1 MVMAYLALY
10 RQWRPQNFDALVG
23 QQAVKTALKN
33 ALDSGRIAHAYL
45 FSGPRGTGKTSTA
58 RILAK
63 ALNCEQG
70 PTSEPCGHCHNCERI
85 TAGTS
90 MDVLEIDA
98 ASNGG
103 IDQIKELKE
112 QIAFTPVESRY
123 KVYIIDEVHMLTT
136 PAFNAL
142 LKTLEE
148 PPAHAIF
155 ILATTDPQKIPATI
169 HSRCQRFEFR
179 RVTVDEIA
187 EHLAIVAKGSK
198 LEADA
203 EALRLIAIQSEGGLR
218 DALSLLDQCGVMSKK
233 ITTATVRE
241 VLGIVGREVL
251 HALTKAIG
259 SQDLPQALGKL
270 NELLEQG
277 KDARQVLTEL
287 MEYLRALLLY
297 QSVPDYE
304 EIYLTDTKEALAEL
318 APLFGRDR
326 LMAAEERLHSALIEL
341 KTTMRPRI
349 TAELCLLDLCRIEG
363 STLAALSARIEKLER
378 QLATGVGRYTPA
390 PQPDAQ
396 HTAQVS
402 SLQPV
407 RQSLQSVGYQAAAQ
421 TSQQTAQSVHQSS
434 RQQNVAS
441 HAADDDE
448 IPLPPEPPELDG
460 EQGTV
465 VVLPEPPA
473 RLQSVK
479 PQTAS
484 QPSRLQPVRQQQQ
497 AAQLRSQVQQQAVQ
511 QTPAAPQTSRQF
523 AQAVVAPKP
532 KSAVAVQTEE
542 YAGDFAAGEDFWQQA
557 LDLMKAEKKNS
568 MVSCA
573 RSGRVYSFVNNLLQ
587 VAFKAPFLA
596 DRMNKDDYRKAFEDA
611 LLRIARRPI
620 RLEAVI
626 AGRVAARAAVQQV
639 EAEPVQ
645 SNAGPTQLDESQ
657 LPKKLQQAVNAFG
670 GTVTDISDK

>member
-1 MVMAYLALY
+1 MAYLALY

-70 PTSEPCGHCHNCERI
+70 PTAEPCGHCHNCERI

-187 EHLAIVAKGSK
+187 EHLAMVAEGSG

-218 DALSLLDQCGVMSKK
+218 DALSLLDQCGVMSKQ

-251 HALTKAIG
+251 RALAEAIG
-259 SQDLPQALGKL
+259 RQDLPAALGKL
-270 NELLEQG
+270 GELLEQG

-287 MEYLRALLLY
+287 MEYLRALLLF

-304 EIYLTDTKEALAEL
+304 EIYLTDTREALTAL
-318 APLFGRDR
+318 TPLFGRDR
-326 LMAAEERLHSALIEL
+326 LMAAEERLHSALLEL

-363 STLAALSARIEKLER
+363 STLAALSARIEQLER
-378 QLATGVGRYTPA
+378 QLASGAPAASYAAAPRPVATAAASVPPAPTSTSRPAATPA
-390 PQPDAQ
+390 ASTPQSA
-396 HTAQVS
+396 
-402 SLQPV
+402 PV
-407 RQSLQSVGYQAAAQ
+407 
-421 TSQQTAQSVHQSS
+421 
-434 RQQNVAS
+434 QNDV
-441 HAADDDE
+441 DE
-448 IPLPPEPPELDG
+448 IPLPPEPSGFEE

-465 VVLPEPPA
+465 VVLPQDAYAPRRQAAPQAPA
-473 RLQSVK
+473 
-479 PQTAS
+479 PQRQA
-484 QPSRLQPVRQQQQ
+484 PVRRPV
-497 AAQLRSQVQQQAVQ
+497 APQ
-511 QTPAAPQTSRQF
+511 QTVAPRPAAPPAPAAARPAEPQPSRQF
-523 AQAVVAPKP
+523 AQPVTAPQP
-532 KSAVAVQTEE
+532 KSALAAQTEE
-542 YAGDFAAGEDFWQQA
+542 YAGDFAAGEDYWKQA

-568 MVSCA
+568 MVSCG
-573 RSGRVYSFVNNLLQ
+573 RNGRVYSFVNNLLQ

-596 DRMNKDDYRKAFEDA
+596 DRINKDDYRKAFEDA

-626 AGRVAARAAVQQV
+626 AGRVKPPAAQPVQQSAPQTV
-639 EAEPVQ
+639 DAAQE
-645 SNAGPTQLDESQ
+645 LDEHQ
-657 LPKKLQQAVNAFG
+657 LPQKLQQAVNAFG
-670 GTVTDISDK
+670 GRVTDISD

>member
-1 MVMAYLALY
+1 MAYLALY

-70 PTSEPCGHCHNCERI
+70 PTAEPCGHCHNCERI

-187 EHLAIVAKGSK
+187 EHLAMVAEGSG

-218 DALSLLDQCGVMSKK
+218 DALSLLDQCGVMSKQ

-251 HALTKAIG
+251 RALAEAIG
-259 SQDLPQALGKL
+259 RQDLPAALGKL
-270 NELLEQG
+270 GELLEQG

-287 MEYLRALLLY
+287 MEYLRALLLF

-304 EIYLTDTKEALAEL
+304 EIYLTDTREALTAL
-318 APLFGRDR
+318 TPLFGRDR
-326 LMAAEERLHSALIEL
+326 LMAAEERLHSALLEL

-363 STLAALSARIEKLER
+363 STLAALSARIEQLER
-378 QLATGVGRYTPA
+378 QLASGAPAASYTAAPRPA
-390 PQPDAQ
+390 ATAVAGAQPRLVQ
-396 HTAQVS
+396 
-402 SLQPV
+402 
-407 RQSLQSVGYQAAAQ
+407 
-421 TSQQTAQSVHQSS
+421 
-434 RQQNVAS
+434 
-441 HAADDDE
+441 DDVDE
-448 IPLPPEPPELDG
+448 IPLPPEPSGAGE

-465 VVLPEPPA
+465 VVLPQEAYAP
-473 RLQSVK
+473 R
-479 PQTAS
+479 
-484 QPSRLQPVRQQQQ
+484 RQAAPQQ
-497 AAQLRSQVQQQAVQ
+497 AAPQRQEPVRRPAAQQQTVISR
-511 QTPAAPQTSRQF
+511 QTVAPPPAAARPAEPQPSRQF
-523 AQAVVAPKP
+523 AQPVTAPQP
-532 KSAVAVQTEE
+532 KSALAAQTEE
-542 YAGDFAAGEDFWQQA
+542 YAGDFAAGEDYWKQA

-568 MVSCA
+568 MVSCG
-573 RSGRVYSFVNNLLQ
+573 RNGRVYSFVNNLLQ

-596 DRMNKDDYRKAFEDA
+596 DRINKDDYRKAFEDA

-626 AGRVAARAAVQQV
+626 AGRVKPPAAQPVQQSAPQTV
-639 EAEPVQ
+639 DAAQE
-645 SNAGPTQLDESQ
+645 LDEQQ
-657 LPKKLQQAVNAFG
+657 LPQKLQQAVNAFG
-670 GTVTDISDK
+670 GRVTDISD

>member
-1 MVMAYLALY
+1 MAYLALY

-33 ALDSGRIAHAYL
+33 ALNSGRIAHAYL

-70 PTSEPCGHCHNCERI
+70 PTAEPCGHCHNCERI

-187 EHLAIVAKGSK
+187 EHLAMVAEGSG

-218 DALSLLDQCGVMSKK
+218 DALSLLDQCGVMSKQ

-251 HALTKAIG
+251 RALAEAIG
-259 SQDLPQALGKL
+259 RQDLPAALGKL
-270 NELLEQG
+270 GELLEQG

-287 MEYLRALLLY
+287 MEYLRALLLF

-304 EIYLTDTKEALAEL
+304 EIYLTDTREALTAL
-318 APLFGRDR
+318 TPLFGRDR
-326 LMAAEERLHSALIEL
+326 LMAAEERLHSALLEL

-363 STLAALSARIEKLER
+363 STLAALSARIEQLER
-378 QLATGVGRYTPA
+378 QLASGALAASYTAAPRPMATAAASTPPASASTPRPAVTTAAGA
-390 PQPDAQ
+390 PQSA
-396 HTAQVS
+396 
-402 SLQPV
+402 
-407 RQSLQSVGYQAAAQ
+407 SVQ
-421 TSQQTAQSVHQSS
+421 
-434 RQQNVAS
+434 
-441 HAADDDE
+441 DDVDE
-448 IPLPPEPPELDG
+448 IPLPPEPSGFEE

-465 VVLPEPPA
+465 VVLPQEAYAP
-473 RLQSVK
+473 R
-479 PQTAS
+479 
-484 QPSRLQPVRQQQQ
+484 RQ
-497 AAQLRSQVQQQAVQ
+497 
-511 QTPAAPQTSRQF
+511 AAPQAPAPQRQASVRRPAAAQQTAAARQAAPTAPAAARPAEPQPSRQF
-523 AQAVVAPKP
+523 AQPVTAPQP
-532 KSAVAVQTEE
+532 KSALAAQTEE
-542 YAGDFAAGEDFWQQA
+542 YAGDFAAGEDYWKQT

-568 MVSCA
+568 MVSCG
-573 RSGRVYSFVNNLLQ
+573 RNGRVYSFVNNLLQ

-596 DRMNKDDYRKAFEDA
+596 DRINKDDYRKAFEDA

-626 AGRVAARAAVQQV
+626 AGRVKPPAAQPVQQSAPQTV
-639 EAEPVQ
+639 
-645 SNAGPTQLDESQ
+645 NAAQELDEQ
-657 LPKKLQQAVNAFG
+657 LLPQKLQQAVNAFG
-670 GTVTDISDK
+670 GKVTDISD

>member
-1 MVMAYLALY
+1 MAYLALY

-70 PTSEPCGHCHNCERI
+70 PTAEPCGHCHNCERI
-85 TAGTS
+85 TAGAS

-187 EHLAIVAKGSK
+187 EHLAMVAEGSG

-218 DALSLLDQCGVMSKK
+218 DALSLLDQCGVMSKQ

-251 HALTKAIG
+251 RALAEAIG
-259 SQDLPQALGKL
+259 RQELPTALGKL
-270 NELLEQG
+270 GELLEQG

-287 MEYLRALLLY
+287 MEYLRALLLF

-304 EIYLTDTKEALAEL
+304 EIYLTDTREALTAL
-318 APLFGRDR
+318 TPLFGRDR
-326 LMAAEERLHSALIEL
+326 LMAAEERLHSALLEL

-363 STLAALSARIEKLER
+363 STLAALSARIEQLER
-378 QLATGVGRYTPA
+378 QLASGAPAASYTAAPRPALATAASAPPA
-390 PQPDAQ
+390 PTSTPRPAA
-396 HTAQVS
+396 T
-402 SLQPV
+402 
-407 RQSLQSVGYQAAAQ
+407 AAAG
-421 TSQQTAQSVHQSS
+421 APQSAPVQ
-434 RQQNVAS
+434 
-441 HAADDDE
+441 DDVDE
-448 IPLPPEPPELDG
+448 IPLPPEPSGFEE

-465 VVLPEPPA
+465 VVLPQEAYAPRRQAAPQAPAPQRQAPA
-473 RLQSVK
+473 RR
-479 PQTAS
+479 QTA
-484 QPSRLQPVRQQQQ
+484 PQQTAAARQ
-497 AAQLRSQVQQQAVQ
+497 AAQSQ
-511 QTPAAPQTSRQF
+511 PAAARPAEPQPSRQF
-523 AQAVVAPKP
+523 AQPVTAPQP
-532 KSAVAVQTEE
+532 KSALAAQTEE
-542 YAGDFAAGEDFWQQA
+542 YAGDFAAGEDYWKQA

-568 MVSCA
+568 MVSCG
-573 RSGRVYSFVNNLLQ
+573 RNGRVYSFVNNLLQ

-596 DRMNKDDYRKAFEDA
+596 DRINKEDYRKAFEDA

-626 AGRVAARAAVQQV
+626 AGRVKPPAAPPVQQSAPQTV
-639 EAEPVQ
+639 DAAQE
-645 SNAGPTQLDESQ
+645 LDEHQ
-657 LPKKLQQAVNAFG
+657 LPQKLQQAVNAFG
-670 GTVTDISDK
+670 GRVTDISD

>member
-1 MVMAYLALY
+1 MAYLALY

-70 PTSEPCGHCHNCERI
+70 PTAEPCGHCHNCERI

-187 EHLAIVAKGSK
+187 EHLAMVAEGSG

-218 DALSLLDQCGVMSKK
+218 DALSLLDQCGVMSKQ

-251 HALTKAIG
+251 RALAEAIG
-259 SQDLPQALGKL
+259 RQNLPAALGKL
-270 NELLEQG
+270 GELLEQG

-287 MEYLRALLLY
+287 MEYLRALLLF

-304 EIYLTDTKEALAEL
+304 EIYLTDTREALTAL
-318 APLFGRDR
+318 TPLFGRDR
-326 LMAAEERLHSALIEL
+326 LMAAEERLHSALLEL

-363 STLAALSARIEKLER
+363 STLAALSARIEQLER
-378 QLATGVGRYTPA
+378 QLASGAPAASYTAAPRPALAAAASVPPA
-390 PQPDAQ
+390 PTSIPRPAV
-396 HTAQVS
+396 T
-402 SLQPV
+402 
-407 RQSLQSVGYQAAAQ
+407 AAAS
-421 TSQQTAQSVHQSS
+421 TQQSALVQ
-434 RQQNVAS
+434 
-441 HAADDDE
+441 DDVDE
-448 IPLPPEPPELDG
+448 IPLPPEPSGFDE

-465 VVLPEPPA
+465 VVLPQEAYAPRRQAAPQAPA
-473 RLQSVK
+473 
-479 PQTAS
+479 PQRQA
-484 QPSRLQPVRQQQQ
+484 PVRRPA
-497 AAQLRSQVQQQAVQ
+497 AAQQTVAVR
-511 QTPAAPQTSRQF
+511 PAAPQQTAAARPAEPQPSRQF
-523 AQAVVAPKP
+523 AQPVTAPQP
-532 KSAVAVQTEE
+532 KSALAAQTEE
-542 YAGDFAAGEDFWQQA
+542 YAGDFAAGEDYWKQA

-568 MVSCA
+568 MVSCG
-573 RSGRVYSFVNNLLQ
+573 RNGRVYSFVNNLLQ

-596 DRMNKDDYRKAFEDA
+596 DRINKDDYRKAFEDA

-626 AGRVAARAAVQQV
+626 AGRVKPPAAQPVQQSAPQTV
-639 EAEPVQ
+639 DAAQE
-645 SNAGPTQLDESQ
+645 LDEHQ
-657 LPKKLQQAVNAFG
+657 LPQKLQQAVNAFG
-670 GTVTDISDK
+670 GRVTDISD

>member
-1 MVMAYLALY
+1 MAYLALY

-63 ALNCEQG
+63 AQNCEQG
-70 PTSEPCGHCHNCERI
+70 PTAEPCGHCHNCERI

-187 EHLAIVAKGSK
+187 EHLAMVAEGSG

-218 DALSLLDQCGVMSKK
+218 DALSLLDQCGVMSKQ

-251 HALTKAIG
+251 RALAEAIG
-259 SQDLPQALGKL
+259 RQDLPAALGKL
-270 NELLEQG
+270 GELLEQG

-287 MEYLRALLLY
+287 MEYLRALLLF

-304 EIYLTDTKEALAEL
+304 EIYLTDTREALTAL
-318 APLFGRDR
+318 TPLFGRDR
-326 LMAAEERLHSALIEL
+326 LMAAEERLHSALLEL

-363 STLAALSARIEKLER
+363 STLAALSARIEQLER
-378 QLATGVGRYTPA
+378 QLASGALAASYTAAPRPMATAAASTPPAPASTTRSAVTPA
-390 PQPDAQ
+390 AGAPQS
-396 HTAQVS
+396 T
-402 SLQPV
+402 PV
-407 RQSLQSVGYQAAAQ
+407 Q
-421 TSQQTAQSVHQSS
+421 
-434 RQQNVAS
+434 
-441 HAADDDE
+441 DDVDE
-448 IPLPPEPPELDG
+448 IPLPPEPSGFE
-460 EQGTV
+460 EKQGTV
-465 VVLPEPPA
+465 VVLPQEAYAP
-473 RLQSVK
+473 R
-479 PQTAS
+479 
-484 QPSRLQPVRQQQQ
+484 RQ
-497 AAQLRSQVQQQAVQ
+497 
-511 QTPAAPQTSRQF
+511 AAPQAPAPQRQAPVRRPAAQQQTVAARPSAPPAPAAARPAEPQPSRQF
-523 AQAVVAPKP
+523 AQPVTAPQP
-532 KSAVAVQTEE
+532 KSALAAQTEE
-542 YAGDFAAGEDFWQQA
+542 YAGDFAAGEDYWKQA

-568 MVSCA
+568 MVSCG
-573 RSGRVYSFVNNLLQ
+573 RNGRVYSFVNNLLQ

-596 DRMNKDDYRKAFEDA
+596 DRINKDDYRKAFEDA

-626 AGRVAARAAVQQV
+626 AGRVKPPAAQPVQQSAPQAV
-639 EAEPVQ
+639 DAAQE
-645 SNAGPTQLDESQ
+645 LDEHQ
-657 LPKKLQQAVNAFG
+657 LPQKLQQAVNAFG
-670 GTVTDISDK
+670 GRVTDISE

>member
-1 MVMAYLALY
+1 MAYLALY

-70 PTSEPCGHCHNCERI
+70 PTAEPCGHCHNCERI

-187 EHLAIVAKGSK
+187 EHLAMVAEGSG

-218 DALSLLDQCGVMSKK
+218 DALSLLDQCGVMSKQ

-251 HALTKAIG
+251 RALAEAIG
-259 SQDLPQALGKL
+259 RQDLPAALGKL
-270 NELLEQG
+270 GELLEQG

-287 MEYLRALLLY
+287 MEYLRALLLF

-304 EIYLTDTKEALAEL
+304 EIYLTDTREALTAL
-318 APLFGRDR
+318 TPLFGRDR
-326 LMAAEERLHSALIEL
+326 LMAAEERLHSALLEL

-363 STLAALSARIEKLER
+363 STLAALSARIEQLER
-378 QLATGVGRYTPA
+378 QLASGALAASY
-390 PQPDAQ
+390 
-396 HTAQVS
+396 
-402 SLQPV
+402 
-407 RQSLQSVGYQAAAQ
+407 AAAPRPMA
-421 TSQQTAQSVHQSS
+421 TAAASTRTAPASTTRSAVTAAAGVPQSAPVQ
-434 RQQNVAS
+434 
-441 HAADDDE
+441 DDVDE
-448 IPLPPEPPELDG
+448 IPLPPEPSGFEE

-465 VVLPEPPA
+465 VVLPQEAYASRRQVAPQAPA
-473 RLQSVK
+473 
-479 PQTAS
+479 PQRQA
-484 QPSRLQPVRQQQQ
+484 PVRRPA
-497 AAQLRSQVQQQAVQ
+497 AAQ
-511 QTPAAPQTSRQF
+511 QTVAPRPAAPPAPAAARPAEPQPSKQF
-523 AQAVVAPKP
+523 AQPVTAPQP
-532 KSAVAVQTEE
+532 KSAFAAQTEE
-542 YAGDFAAGEDFWQQA
+542 YAGDFAAGEDYWKQT

-568 MVSCA
+568 MVSCG
-573 RSGRVYSFVNNLLQ
+573 RNGRVYSFVNNLLQ
-587 VAFKAPFLA
+587 VVFKAPFLA
-596 DRMNKDDYRKAFEDA
+596 DRINKDDYRKAFEDA

-626 AGRVAARAAVQQV
+626 AGRVKPPAAQPVQQSAPQAV
-639 EAEPVQ
+639 DAAQE
-645 SNAGPTQLDESQ
+645 LDEHQ
-657 LPKKLQQAVNAFG
+657 LPQKLQQAVNAFG
-670 GTVTDISDK
+670 GKVTDISD

>member
-1 MVMAYLALY
+1 MAYLALY

-70 PTSEPCGHCHNCERI
+70 PTAEPCGHCHNCERI

-187 EHLAIVAKGSK
+187 EHLAMVAEGSG

-218 DALSLLDQCGVMSKK
+218 DALSLLDQCGVMSKQ

-251 HALTKAIG
+251 RALAEAIG
-259 SQDLPQALGKL
+259 RQDLPAALGKL
-270 NELLEQG
+270 GELLEQG

-287 MEYLRALLLY
+287 MEYLRALLLF

-304 EIYLTDTKEALAEL
+304 EIYLTDTREALTAL
-318 APLFGRDR
+318 MPLFGRDR
-326 LMAAEERLHSALIEL
+326 LMAAEERLHSALLEL

-363 STLAALSARIEKLER
+363 STLVALSARIEQLER
-378 QLATGVGRYTPA
+378 QLASGALAASYTAAPRPMATAAASTPPA
-390 PQPDAQ
+390 P
-396 HTAQVS
+396 VS
-402 SLQPV
+402 TPRPAV
-407 RQSLQSVGYQAAAQ
+407 TAAAG
-421 TSQQTAQSVHQSS
+421 APQS
-434 RQQNVAS
+434 AS
-441 HAADDDE
+441 VQDDVDE
-448 IPLPPEPPELDG
+448 IPLPPEPSGFEE

-465 VVLPEPPA
+465 VVLPQEAYASRRQAAPQAPA
-473 RLQSVK
+473 
-479 PQTAS
+479 PQRQA
-484 QPSRLQPVRQQQQ
+484 PVR
-497 AAQLRSQVQQQAVQ
+497 R
-511 QTPAAPQTSRQF
+511 PAAPQQPAAQRQAAPPAPAAARQAEPQPSRQF
-523 AQAVVAPKP
+523 AQPVTAPQP
-532 KSAVAVQTEE
+532 KSALAAQTEE
-542 YAGDFAAGEDFWQQA
+542 YAGDFASGEAYWKQA

-568 MVSCA
+568 MVSCG
-573 RSGRVYSFVNNLLQ
+573 RNGRVYSFVNNLLQ

-596 DRMNKDDYRKAFEDA
+596 DRINKDDYRKAFEDA

-626 AGRVAARAAVQQV
+626 AGRVKPSAAQPVQQSAPQAAPAAQ
-639 EAEPVQ
+639 EM
-645 SNAGPTQLDESQ
+645 DEHQ
-657 LPKKLQQAVNAFG
+657 LPQKLQQAVNAFG
-670 GTVTDISDK
+670 GRVTDISD

>member
-1 MVMAYLALY
+1 MAYLALY

-70 PTSEPCGHCHNCERI
+70 PTAEPCGHCHNCERI

-187 EHLAIVAKGSK
+187 EHLAMVAEGSG

-218 DALSLLDQCGVMSKK
+218 DALSLLDQCGVMSKQ

-251 HALTKAIG
+251 RALAEAIG
-259 SQDLPQALGKL
+259 RQDLPAALGKL
-270 NELLEQG
+270 GELLEQG

-287 MEYLRALLLY
+287 MEYLRALLLF

-304 EIYLTDTKEALAEL
+304 EIYLTDTREALTAL
-318 APLFGRDR
+318 TPLFGRDR
-326 LMAAEERLHSALIEL
+326 LMAAEERLHSALLEL

-363 STLAALSARIEKLER
+363 STLAALSARIEQLER
-378 QLATGVGRYTPA
+378 QLASGALAASYTAALRPMATAAASTPPPA
-390 PQPDAQ
+390 P
-396 HTAQVS
+396 VS
-402 SLQPV
+402 TP
-407 RQSLQSVGYQAAAQ
+407 RPAATAAAG
-421 TSQQTAQSVHQSS
+421 APQSALVQ
-434 RQQNVAS
+434 
-441 HAADDDE
+441 DDVDE
-448 IPLPPEPPELDG
+448 IPLPPEPSGFEE

-465 VVLPEPPA
+465 VVLPQEAYAPRRQAAPQAPA
-473 RLQSVK
+473 
-479 PQTAS
+479 PQRQA
-484 QPSRLQPVRQQQQ
+484 PVR
-497 AAQLRSQVQQQAVQ
+497 R
-511 QTPAAPQTSRQF
+511 PAAPQQTVAPRQAAPPAPAAARQAEPQPSRQF
-523 AQAVVAPKP
+523 AQPVTAPQP
-532 KSAVAVQTEE
+532 KSALAAQTEE
-542 YAGDFAAGEDFWQQA
+542 YAGDFAAGEDYWKQA

-568 MVSCA
+568 MVSCG
-573 RSGRVYSFVNNLLQ
+573 RNGRVYSFVNNLLQ

-596 DRMNKDDYRKAFEDA
+596 DRINKEDYRKAFEDA

-626 AGRVAARAAVQQV
+626 AGRVKPPAAQPVQQSAPQAV
-639 EAEPVQ
+639 
-645 SNAGPTQLDESQ
+645 NAPQELDEQQ
-657 LPKKLQQAVNAFG
+657 LPQKLQQAVNAFG
-670 GTVTDISDK
+670 GRVTDISD

>member
-1 MVMAYLALY
+1 MAYLALY

-70 PTSEPCGHCHNCERI
+70 PTAEPCGHCHNCERI

-187 EHLAIVAKGSK
+187 EHLAMVAEGSG

-218 DALSLLDQCGVMSKK
+218 DALSLLDQCGVMSKQ

-251 HALTKAIG
+251 RALAEAIG
-259 SQDLPQALGKL
+259 RQDLPAALGKL
-270 NELLEQG
+270 GELLEQG

-287 MEYLRALLLY
+287 MEYLRALLLF

-304 EIYLTDTKEALAEL
+304 EIYLTDTREALTAL
-318 APLFGRDR
+318 TPLFGRDR
-326 LMAAEERLHSALIEL
+326 LMAAEERLHSALLEL

-363 STLAALSARIEKLER
+363 STLAALSARIEQLER
-378 QLATGVGRYTPA
+378 QLASGALAASYTAAPRPMATAAASTPPPA
-390 PQPDAQ
+390 PTSTPRPAV
-396 HTAQVS
+396 T
-402 SLQPV
+402 
-407 RQSLQSVGYQAAAQ
+407 AAAG
-421 TSQQTAQSVHQSS
+421 APQS
-434 RQQNVAS
+434 AS
-441 HAADDDE
+441 VQDDVDE
-448 IPLPPEPPELDG
+448 IPLPPEPSGFEE

-465 VVLPEPPA
+465 VVLPQEAYAPRRQAAPQVPA
-473 RLQSVK
+473 
-479 PQTAS
+479 PQRQA
-484 QPSRLQPVRQQQQ
+484 PVRRPA
-497 AAQLRSQVQQQAVQ
+497 AAQ
-511 QTPAAPQTSRQF
+511 QTVAPRPAAPSAPAAARPAEPQPSRQF
-523 AQAVVAPKP
+523 AQPVTAPQP
-532 KSAVAVQTEE
+532 KSALAAQTEE
-542 YAGDFAAGEDFWQQA
+542 YAGDFAAGEDYWKQA

-568 MVSCA
+568 MVSCG
-573 RSGRVYSFVNNLLQ
+573 RNGRVYSFVNNLLQ

-596 DRMNKDDYRKAFEDA
+596 DRINKDDYRKAFEDA

-626 AGRVAARAAVQQV
+626 AGRVKPTAAQPVQQSAPQAV
-639 EAEPVQ
+639 DAAQE
-645 SNAGPTQLDESQ
+645 LDEQQ
-657 LPKKLQQAVNAFG
+657 LPQKLQQAVNAFG
-670 GTVTDISDK
+670 GKVTDISD

>member
-1 MVMAYLALY
+1 MAYLALY

-70 PTSEPCGHCHNCERI
+70 PTAEPCGHCHNCERI

-187 EHLAIVAKGSK
+187 EHLAIVAEGSGLK
-198 LEADA
+198 ADA

-218 DALSLLDQCGVMSKK
+218 DALSLLDQCGVMSKQ

-251 HALTKAIG
+251 RALAEAIG
-259 SQDLPQALGKL
+259 RQDLPAALGKL
-270 NELLEQG
+270 GELLEQG

-287 MEYLRALLLY
+287 MEYLRALLLF

-304 EIYLTDTKEALAEL
+304 EIYLTDTREALTAL
-318 APLFGRDR
+318 TPLFGRDR
-326 LMAAEERLHSALIEL
+326 LMAAEERLHSALLEL

-363 STLAALSARIEKLER
+363 STLAALSARIEQLER
-378 QLATGVGRYTPA
+378 QLASGALAASYTAAPRPALAAAASVPPA
-390 PQPDAQ
+390 PTSIPRPAA
-396 HTAQVS
+396 T
-402 SLQPV
+402 
-407 RQSLQSVGYQAAAQ
+407 AAAN
-421 TSQQTAQSVHQSS
+421 TPQS
-434 RQQNVAS
+434 AS
-441 HAADDDE
+441 VQDDVDE
-448 IPLPPEPPELDG
+448 IPLPPEPSGFEE

-465 VVLPEPPA
+465 VVLPQEAYAPRRQAAPQAPAPQRQAPA
-473 RLQSVK
+473 RR
-479 PQTAS
+479 QTA
-484 QPSRLQPVRQQQQ
+484 P
-497 AAQLRSQVQQQAVQ
+497 Q
-511 QTPAAPQTSRQF
+511 QTAAARPAAPQQTVAVRPAAPQPSRQF
-523 AQAVVAPKP
+523 AQPVTAPQP
-532 KSAVAVQTEE
+532 KSALAAQTEE
-542 YAGDFAAGEDFWQQA
+542 YAGDFAAGEDYWKQA

-568 MVSCA
+568 MVSCG
-573 RSGRVYSFVNNLLQ
+573 RNGRVYSFVNNLLQ

-596 DRMNKDDYRKAFEDA
+596 DRINKDDYRKAFEDA

-626 AGRVAARAAVQQV
+626 AGRVKPPAAQPVQQSAPQTV
-639 EAEPVQ
+639 DAAQE
-645 SNAGPTQLDESQ
+645 LDEHQ
-657 LPKKLQQAVNAFG
+657 LPQKLQQAVNAFG
-670 GTVTDISDK
+670 GKVTDISD

>member
-1 MVMAYLALY
+1 MAYLALY

-70 PTSEPCGHCHNCERI
+70 PTAEPCGHCHNCERI

-187 EHLAIVAKGSK
+187 EHLAMVAEGSG

-218 DALSLLDQCGVMSKK
+218 DALSLLDQCGVMSKQ

-251 HALTKAIG
+251 RALAEAIG
-259 SQDLPQALGKL
+259 RQDLPAALGKL
-270 NELLEQG
+270 GELLEQG

-287 MEYLRALLLY
+287 MEYLRALLLF

-304 EIYLTDTKEALAEL
+304 EIYLTDTREALTAL
-318 APLFGRDR
+318 TPLFGRDR
-326 LMAAEERLHSALIEL
+326 LMAAEERLHSALLEL

-363 STLAALSARIEKLER
+363 STLAALSARIEQLER
-378 QLATGVGRYTPA
+378 QLASGALAASYTAAPRPMATAAASTSPA
-390 PQPDAQ
+390 PTSTPRPAV
-396 HTAQVS
+396 T
-402 SLQPV
+402 
-407 RQSLQSVGYQAAAQ
+407 AAAS
-421 TSQQTAQSVHQSS
+421 TPQSAPVQ
-434 RQQNVAS
+434 
-441 HAADDDE
+441 DDVDE
-448 IPLPPEPPELDG
+448 IPLPPEPSGFE
-460 EQGTV
+460 EKQGTV
-465 VVLPEPPA
+465 VVLPQEAYAP
-473 RLQSVK
+473 R
-479 PQTAS
+479 
-484 QPSRLQPVRQQQQ
+484 RQ
-497 AAQLRSQVQQQAVQ
+497 
-511 QTPAAPQTSRQF
+511 AAPQAPAPQRQAPVRRPAAQQQTVAARPSAPPAPAAARPAEPQPSRQF
-523 AQAVVAPKP
+523 AQPVTAPQP
-532 KSAVAVQTEE
+532 KSALAAQTEE
-542 YAGDFAAGEDFWQQA
+542 YAGDFAAGEDYWKQT

-568 MVSCA
+568 MVSCG
-573 RSGRVYSFVNNLLQ
+573 RNGRVYSFVNNLLQ

-596 DRMNKDDYRKAFEDA
+596 DRINKDDYRKAFEDA

-626 AGRVAARAAVQQV
+626 AGRVKPPAAQPVQQSAPQAV
-639 EAEPVQ
+639 DAAQE
-645 SNAGPTQLDESQ
+645 LDEHQ
-657 LPKKLQQAVNAFG
+657 LPQKLQQAVNAFG
-670 GTVTDISDK
+670 GRVTDISE

>member
-1 MVMAYLALY
+1 MAYLALY

-70 PTSEPCGHCHNCERI
+70 PTAEPCGHCHNCERI

-187 EHLAIVAKGSK
+187 EHLARVAEGSGLK
-198 LEADA
+198 ADA

-218 DALSLLDQCGVMSKK
+218 DALSLLDQCGVMSKQ

-251 HALTKAIG
+251 RALAEAIG
-259 SQDLPQALGKL
+259 RQDLPAALGKL
-270 NELLEQG
+270 GELLEQG

-287 MEYLRALLLY
+287 MEYLRALLLF

-304 EIYLTDTKEALAEL
+304 EIYLTDTREALTAL
-318 APLFGRDR
+318 TPLFGRDR
-326 LMAAEERLHSALIEL
+326 LMAAEERLHSALLEL

-363 STLAALSARIEKLER
+363 STLAALSARIEQLER
-378 QLATGVGRYTPA
+378 QLASGALAASYTAAPRPMATAAASTPPA
-390 PQPDAQ
+390 PVSTSRPAV
-396 HTAQVS
+396 TAVAGAPQS
-402 SLQPV
+402 APV
-407 RQSLQSVGYQAAAQ
+407 Q
-421 TSQQTAQSVHQSS
+421 
-434 RQQNVAS
+434 
-441 HAADDDE
+441 DDVDE
-448 IPLPPEPPELDG
+448 IPLPPEPSGFEE

-465 VVLPEPPA
+465 VVLPQEAYAP
-473 RLQSVK
+473 R
-479 PQTAS
+479 
-484 QPSRLQPVRQQQQ
+484 RQ
-497 AAQLRSQVQQQAVQ
+497 
-511 QTPAAPQTSRQF
+511 AAPQAPAPQRQASVRRPAAAQQTAAARQAAPTAPAAARPAEPQPSRQF
-523 AQAVVAPKP
+523 AQPVTAPQP
-532 KSAVAVQTEE
+532 KSALAAQTEE
-542 YAGDFAAGEDFWQQA
+542 YAGDFAAGEDYWKQT

-568 MVSCA
+568 MVSCG
-573 RSGRVYSFVNNLLQ
+573 RNGRVYSFVNNLLQ

-596 DRMNKDDYRKAFEDA
+596 DRINKDDYRKAFEDA

-626 AGRVAARAAVQQV
+626 AGRVKPPAAQPVQQSAPQTV
-639 EAEPVQ
+639 DAAQE
-645 SNAGPTQLDESQ
+645 LDEQQ
-657 LPKKLQQAVNAFG
+657 LPQKLQQAVNAFG
-670 GTVTDISDK
+670 GKVTDISD

>member
-1 MVMAYLALY
+1 MAYLALY

-70 PTSEPCGHCHNCERI
+70 PTAEPCGHCHNCERI

-187 EHLAIVAKGSK
+187 EHLAMVAEGSG

-218 DALSLLDQCGVMSKK
+218 DALSLLDQCGVMSKQ

-251 HALTKAIG
+251 RALAEAIG
-259 SQDLPQALGKL
+259 RQDLPAALGKL
-270 NELLEQG
+270 GELLEQG

-287 MEYLRALLLY
+287 MEYLRALLLF

-304 EIYLTDTKEALAEL
+304 EIYLTDTREALTAL
-318 APLFGRDR
+318 TPLFGRDR
-326 LMAAEERLHSALIEL
+326 LMAAEERLHSALLEL

-363 STLAALSARIEKLER
+363 STLAALSARIEQLER
-378 QLATGVGRYTPA
+378 QLASGALAASYTAA
-390 PQPDAQ
+390 PRPMA
-396 HTAQVS
+396 T
-402 SLQPV
+402 
-407 RQSLQSVGYQAAAQ
+407 AAASVPPASAS
-421 TSQQTAQSVHQSS
+421 TPRPAVTAAAGVPQS
-434 RQQNVAS
+434 AS
-441 HAADDDE
+441 VQDDVDE
-448 IPLPPEPPELDG
+448 IPLPPEPSGFEE

-465 VVLPEPPA
+465 VVLPQEAYAPRRQAAPQAPA
-473 RLQSVK
+473 
-479 PQTAS
+479 PQRQA
-484 QPSRLQPVRQQQQ
+484 PVR
-497 AAQLRSQVQQQAVQ
+497 R
-511 QTPAAPQTSRQF
+511 PAAPQQPAAARQAAPPAPAAARPAEPQPSRQF
-523 AQAVVAPKP
+523 AQPVTAPQP
-532 KSAVAVQTEE
+532 KSALAAQTEE
-542 YAGDFAAGEDFWQQA
+542 YAGDFAAGEDYWKQA

-568 MVSCA
+568 MVSCG
-573 RSGRVYSFVNNLLQ
+573 RNGRVYSFVNNLLQ

-596 DRMNKDDYRKAFEDA
+596 DRINKEDYRKAFEDA

-626 AGRVAARAAVQQV
+626 AGRVKPPAAQPVQQSAPQIV
-639 EAEPVQ
+639 DAAQE
-645 SNAGPTQLDESQ
+645 LDEKQ
-657 LPKKLQQAVNAFG
+657 LPQKLQQAVNAFG
-670 GTVTDISDK
+670 GKVTDISD

>member
-1 MVMAYLALY
+1 MAYLALY

-70 PTSEPCGHCHNCERI
+70 PTAEPCGHCHNCERI
-85 TAGTS
+85 TAGAS

-187 EHLAIVAKGSK
+187 EHLAMVAEGSG

-218 DALSLLDQCGVMSKK
+218 DALSLLDQCGVMSKQ

-251 HALTKAIG
+251 RALAEAIG
-259 SQDLPQALGKL
+259 RQDLPAALGKL
-270 NELLEQG
+270 GELLEQG

-287 MEYLRALLLY
+287 MEYLRALLLF

-304 EIYLTDTKEALAEL
+304 EIYLTDTREALTAL
-318 APLFGRDR
+318 TPLFGRDR
-326 LMAAEERLHSALIEL
+326 LMAAEERLHSALLEL

-363 STLAALSARIEKLER
+363 STLAALSARIEQLER
-378 QLATGVGRYTPA
+378 QLASGALAASYTAAPRPA
-390 PQPDAQ
+390 A
-396 HTAQVS
+396 T
-402 SLQPV
+402 
-407 RQSLQSVGYQAAAQ
+407 AAAG
-421 TSQQTAQSVHQSS
+421 AQPRLVQ
-434 RQQNVAS
+434 
-441 HAADDDE
+441 DDVDE
-448 IPLPPEPPELDG
+448 IPLPPEPSGFEE

-465 VVLPEPPA
+465 VVLPQEAYAP
-473 RLQSVK
+473 R
-479 PQTAS
+479 
-484 QPSRLQPVRQQQQ
+484 RQ
-497 AAQLRSQVQQQAVQ
+497 
-511 QTPAAPQTSRQF
+511 AAPQAPAPQRQEP
-523 AQAVVAPKP
+523 V
-532 KSAVAVQTEE
+532 
-542 YAGDFAAGEDFWQQA
+542 
-557 LDLMKAEKKNS
+557 
-568 MVSCA
+568 
-573 RSGRVYSFVNNLLQ
+573 
-587 VAFKAPFLA
+587 
-596 DRMNKDDYRKAFEDA
+596 
-611 LLRIARRPI
+611 RRP
-620 RLEAVI
+620 
-626 AGRVAARAAVQQV
+626 AAAQQTGRAA
-639 EAEPVQ
+639 AEQTVC
-645 SNAGPTQLDESQ
+645 SACYGTAAEEC
-657 LPKKLQQAVNAFG
+657 FG
-670 GTVTDISDK
+670 GTDGGICRRFCRRRGLLEAGAGFNEGGKEELNGILWQKWSRVQLCQ

>member
-1 MVMAYLALY
+1 MAYLALY

-70 PTSEPCGHCHNCERI
+70 PTAEPCGHCHNCERI
-85 TAGTS
+85 TAGAS

-187 EHLAIVAKGSK
+187 EHLAMVAEGSG

-218 DALSLLDQCGVMSKK
+218 DALSLLDQCGVMSKQ

-251 HALTKAIG
+251 RALAEAIG
-259 SQDLPQALGKL
+259 RQELPTALGKL
-270 NELLEQG
+270 GELLEQG

-287 MEYLRALLLY
+287 MEYLRALLLF

-304 EIYLTDTKEALAEL
+304 EIYLTDTREALTAL
-318 APLFGRDR
+318 TPLFGRDR
-326 LMAAEERLHSALIEL
+326 LMAAEERLHSALLEL

-363 STLAALSARIEKLER
+363 STLAALSARIEQLER
-378 QLATGVGRYTPA
+378 QLASGAPAASYTAAPRPALATAASAPPA
-390 PQPDAQ
+390 PTSTPRPAA
-396 HTAQVS
+396 T
-402 SLQPV
+402 
-407 RQSLQSVGYQAAAQ
+407 AAAG
-421 TSQQTAQSVHQSS
+421 APQSAPVQ
-434 RQQNVAS
+434 
-441 HAADDDE
+441 DDVDE
-448 IPLPPEPPELDG
+448 IPLPPEPSGFEE

-465 VVLPEPPA
+465 VVLPQEAYAPRRQAAPQAPAPQRQAPA
-473 RLQSVK
+473 RR
-479 PQTAS
+479 QTA
-484 QPSRLQPVRQQQQ
+484 PQQTAAARQ
-497 AAQLRSQVQQQAVQ
+497 AAQSQ
-511 QTPAAPQTSRQF
+511 PAAARPAEPQPSRQF
-523 AQAVVAPKP
+523 AQPVTAPQP
-532 KSAVAVQTEE
+532 KSALAAQTEE
-542 YAGDFAAGEDFWQQA
+542 YAGDFAAGEDYWKQA

-568 MVSCA
+568 MVSCG
-573 RSGRVYSFVNNLLQ
+573 RNGRVYSFVNNLLQ

-596 DRMNKDDYRKAFEDA
+596 DRINKEDYRKAFEDA

-626 AGRVAARAAVQQV
+626 AGRVQPPAAQPVQQSAPQTV
-639 EAEPVQ
+639 DAAQE
-645 SNAGPTQLDESQ
+645 LDEHQ
-657 LPKKLQQAVNAFG
+657 LPQKLQQAVNAFG
-670 GTVTDISDK
+670 GRVTDISD

>member
-1 MVMAYLALY
+1 MAYLALY

-70 PTSEPCGHCHNCERI
+70 PTAEPCGHCHNCERI

-187 EHLAIVAKGSK
+187 EHLAMVAEGSG

-218 DALSLLDQCGVMSKK
+218 DALSLLDQCGVMSKQ

-251 HALTKAIG
+251 RALAEAIG
-259 SQDLPQALGKL
+259 RQDLPAALGKL
-270 NELLEQG
+270 GELLEQG

-287 MEYLRALLLY
+287 MEYLRALLLF

-304 EIYLTDTKEALAEL
+304 EIYLTDTREALTAL
-318 APLFGRDR
+318 TPLFGRDR
-326 LMAAEERLHSALIEL
+326 LMAAEERLHSALLEL

-363 STLAALSARIEKLER
+363 STLAALSARIEQLER
-378 QLATGVGRYTPA
+378 QLASGALAASYTAAPRPAATAAASTPPA
-390 PQPDAQ
+390 PASTPRPAV
-396 HTAQVS
+396 T
-402 SLQPV
+402 
-407 RQSLQSVGYQAAAQ
+407 AAAG
-421 TSQQTAQSVHQSS
+421 APQS
-434 RQQNVAS
+434 AS
-441 HAADDDE
+441 VQDDVDE
-448 IPLPPEPPELDG
+448 IPLPPEPSGFEE

-465 VVLPEPPA
+465 VVLPQEAYASRRQAAPQAPA
-473 RLQSVK
+473 
-479 PQTAS
+479 PQRQA
-484 QPSRLQPVRQQQQ
+484 PVR
-497 AAQLRSQVQQQAVQ
+497 R
-511 QTPAAPQTSRQF
+511 PAAPQQPPAARPAEPQPSRQF
-523 AQAVVAPKP
+523 AQPVTAPQP
-532 KSAVAVQTEE
+532 KSALAAQTEE
-542 YAGDFAAGEDFWQQA
+542 YAGDFAAGEDYWKQT

-568 MVSCA
+568 MVSCG
-573 RSGRVYSFVNNLLQ
+573 RNGRVYSFVNNLLQ

-596 DRMNKDDYRKAFEDA
+596 DRINKDDYRKAFEDA

-626 AGRVAARAAVQQV
+626 AGRVKPPAAQPVQQSAPQAV
-639 EAEPVQ
+639 DAAQE
-645 SNAGPTQLDESQ
+645 LDEQQ
-657 LPKKLQQAVNAFG
+657 LPQKLQQAVNAFG
-670 GTVTDISDK
+670 GRVTDISD

>member
-1 MVMAYLALY
+1 MAYLALY

-70 PTSEPCGHCHNCERI
+70 PTAEPCGHCHNCERI

-187 EHLAIVAKGSK
+187 EHLAMVAEGSD

-218 DALSLLDQCGVMSKK
+218 DALSLLDQCGVMSKQ

-251 HALTKAIG
+251 RALAEAIG
-259 SQDLPQALGKL
+259 RQDLPAALGKL
-270 NELLEQG
+270 GELLEQG

-287 MEYLRALLLY
+287 MEYLRALLLF

-304 EIYLTDTKEALAEL
+304 EIYLTDTREALTAL
-318 APLFGRDR
+318 TPLFGRDR
-326 LMAAEERLHSALIEL
+326 LMAAEERLHSALLEL

-363 STLAALSARIEKLER
+363 STLAALSARIEQLER
-378 QLATGVGRYTPA
+378 QLASGALAASYTAAPRPMATAAASTPPA
-390 PQPDAQ
+390 PVSTSRPAV
-396 HTAQVS
+396 TAVAGAPQS
-402 SLQPV
+402 APV
-407 RQSLQSVGYQAAAQ
+407 Q
-421 TSQQTAQSVHQSS
+421 
-434 RQQNVAS
+434 
-441 HAADDDE
+441 DDVDE
-448 IPLPPEPPELDG
+448 IPLPPEPSGFEE

-465 VVLPEPPA
+465 VVLPQEAYASRRQAAPQAPA
-473 RLQSVK
+473 
-479 PQTAS
+479 PQRQA
-484 QPSRLQPVRQQQQ
+484 PVR
-497 AAQLRSQVQQQAVQ
+497 R
-511 QTPAAPQTSRQF
+511 PAAPQQTVVPRQATPPAPAAARQPEPQPSRQF
-523 AQAVVAPKP
+523 AQPVTAPQP
-532 KSAVAVQTEE
+532 KSALAAQTEE
-542 YAGDFAAGEDFWQQA
+542 YAGDFAAGEDYWKQT

-568 MVSCA
+568 MVSCG
-573 RSGRVYSFVNNLLQ
+573 RNGRVYSFVNNLLQ

-596 DRMNKDDYRKAFEDA
+596 DRINKDDYRKAFEDA

-626 AGRVAARAAVQQV
+626 AGRVKPTAAQPVQQSAPQTV
-639 EAEPVQ
+639 DAAQE
-645 SNAGPTQLDESQ
+645 LDEHQ
-657 LPKKLQQAVNAFG
+657 LPQKLQQAVNAFG
-670 GTVTDISDK
+670 GKVTDISD

>member
-1 MVMAYLALY
+1 MAYLALY

-70 PTSEPCGHCHNCERI
+70 PTAEPCGHCHNCERI
-85 TAGTS
+85 TAGAS

-187 EHLAIVAKGSK
+187 EHLAMVAEGSGLK
-198 LEADA
+198 ADA

-218 DALSLLDQCGVMSKK
+218 DALSLLDQCGVMSKQ

-251 HALTKAIG
+251 RALAEAIG
-259 SQDLPQALGKL
+259 RQNLPAALGKL
-270 NELLEQG
+270 GELLEQG

-287 MEYLRALLLY
+287 MEYLRALLLF

-304 EIYLTDTKEALAEL
+304 EIYLTDTREALTAL
-318 APLFGRDR
+318 TPLFGRDR
-326 LMAAEERLHSALIEL
+326 LMAAEERLHSALLEL

-363 STLAALSARIEKLER
+363 STLAALSARIEQLER
-378 QLATGVGRYTPA
+378 QLASGAPAASYTAAPRPALAAAASVPPA
-390 PQPDAQ
+390 PTSTPRPAA
-396 HTAQVS
+396 T
-402 SLQPV
+402 
-407 RQSLQSVGYQAAAQ
+407 AAAS
-421 TSQQTAQSVHQSS
+421 TPQSAPVQ
-434 RQQNVAS
+434 
-441 HAADDDE
+441 DDVDE
-448 IPLPPEPPELDG
+448 IPLPPEPSGFEE

-465 VVLPEPPA
+465 VVLPQEAYAP
-473 RLQSVK
+473 R
-479 PQTAS
+479 
-484 QPSRLQPVRQQQQ
+484 RQ
-497 AAQLRSQVQQQAVQ
+497 
-511 QTPAAPQTSRQF
+511 AAPQAPAPQRQVPVRRPAAAQQPVAARQAAPQQIAAARPAEPQPSRQF
-523 AQAVVAPKP
+523 AQPVTAPQP
-532 KSAVAVQTEE
+532 KSALAAQTEE
-542 YAGDFAAGEDFWQQA
+542 YAGDFAAGEDYWKQA

-568 MVSCA
+568 MVSCG
-573 RSGRVYSFVNNLLQ
+573 RNGRVYSFVNNLLQ

-596 DRMNKDDYRKAFEDA
+596 DRINKEDYRKAFEDA

-626 AGRVAARAAVQQV
+626 AGRVKPSAAQPVQQSAPQTV
-639 EAEPVQ
+639 DAAQE
-645 SNAGPTQLDESQ
+645 LDEHQ
-657 LPKKLQQAVNAFG
+657 LPQKLQQAVNAFG
-670 GTVTDISDK
+670 GRVTDISD

>member
-1 MVMAYLALY
+1 MAYLALY

-187 EHLAIVAKGSK
+187 EHLAMVAKGSK
-198 LEADA
+198 LEADS
-203 EALRLIAIQSEGGLR
+203 EALRLIAIQSEGGMR

-233 ITTATVRE
+233 ITTATVRD
-241 VLGIVGREVL
+241 VLGIVGREAL
-251 HALTKAIG
+251 RALTEAIG
-259 SQDLPQALGKL
+259 RQDLPLALGKL

-297 QSVPDYE
+297 KSVPDYE

-326 LMAAEERLHSALIEL
+326 LMAAEERLHSALQEL

-363 STLAALSARIEKLER
+363 STLAALSARIEQLER
-378 QLATGVGRYTPA
+378 QLAAGAVRYTSASQSALQQSASLSASKTASYPA
-390 PQPDAQ
+390 
-396 HTAQVS
+396 
-402 SLQPV
+402 
-407 RQSLQSVGYQAAAQ
+407 RAQ
-421 TSQQTAQSVHQSS
+421 TQQPAVPSAPKSMMTQS
-434 RQQNVAS
+434 VAS
-441 HAADDDE
+441 HTAADDE
-448 IPLPPEPPELDG
+448 IPLPPEPPEMDG

-465 VVLPEPPA
+465 VVLPE
-473 RLQSVK
+473 
-479 PQTAS
+479 
-484 QPSRLQPVRQQQQ
+484 QPVRSQSIKP
-497 AAQLRSQVQQQAVQ
+497 AAQLRPQVPQLS
-511 QTPAAPQTSRQF
+511 AAPQTSRQF
-523 AQAVVAPKP
+523 AQPVVAPKP
-532 KSAVAVQTEE
+532 KSAAAVQTEE
-542 YAGDFAAGEDFWQQA
+542 YAGDFASGEDFWQQA

-596 DRMNKDDYRKAFEDA
+596 DRMNKNDYRKAFEDA

-626 AGRVAARAAVQQV
+626 AGRAKPIATQGSPVNGPAQADARSQQL
-639 EAEPVQ
+639 EE
-645 SNAGPTQLDESQ
+645 NQ
-657 LPKKLQQAVNAFG
+657 LPKKLQLAVNAFG

>member
-1 MVMAYLALY
+1 MAYLALY

-70 PTSEPCGHCHNCERI
+70 PTAEPCGHCHNCERI

-187 EHLAIVAKGSK
+187 EHLAMVAEGSGLK
-198 LEADA
+198 ADA

-218 DALSLLDQCGVMSKK
+218 DALSLLDQCGVMSKQ

-251 HALTKAIG
+251 RALAEAIG
-259 SQDLPQALGKL
+259 RQDLPAALGKL
-270 NELLEQG
+270 GELLEQG

-287 MEYLRALLLY
+287 MEYLRALLLF

-304 EIYLTDTKEALAEL
+304 EIYLTDTREALTAL
-318 APLFGRDR
+318 TPLFGRDR
-326 LMAAEERLHSALIEL
+326 LMAAEERLHSALLEL

-363 STLAALSARIEKLER
+363 STLAALSARIEQLER
-378 QLATGVGRYTPA
+378 QLASGALAASYTAAPRPMATAAASTPPA
-390 PQPDAQ
+390 P
-396 HTAQVS
+396 VS
-402 SLQPV
+402 TSRPAAT
-407 RQSLQSVGYQAAAQ
+407 AAAG
-421 TSQQTAQSVHQSS
+421 APQSAPVQ
-434 RQQNVAS
+434 
-441 HAADDDE
+441 DDVDE
-448 IPLPPEPPELDG
+448 IPLPPEPSGFEE

-465 VVLPEPPA
+465 VVLPQEAYAPRRQAAPPA
-473 RLQSVK
+473 PA
-479 PQTAS
+479 PQRQA
-484 QPSRLQPVRQQQQ
+484 PVR
-497 AAQLRSQVQQQAVQ
+497 R
-511 QTPAAPQTSRQF
+511 PAAPQQTVAPRPATPPAPAASRPAEPQPSRQF
-523 AQAVVAPKP
+523 AQPVTAPQP
-532 KSAVAVQTEE
+532 KSALAAQTEE
-542 YAGDFAAGEDFWQQA
+542 YAGDFAAGEDYWKQA

-568 MVSCA
+568 MVSCG
-573 RSGRVYSFVNNLLQ
+573 RNGRVYSFVNNLLQ

-596 DRMNKDDYRKAFEDA
+596 DRINKEDYRKAFEDA

-626 AGRVAARAAVQQV
+626 AGRVKPPVAQPVQQSAQQAV
-639 EAEPVQ
+639 
-645 SNAGPTQLDESQ
+645 NAAQELDEHQ
-657 LPKKLQQAVNAFG
+657 LPQKLQQAVNAFG
-670 GTVTDISDK
+670 GKVTDISD

>member
-1 MVMAYLALY
+1 MAYLALY

-70 PTSEPCGHCHNCERI
+70 PTAEPCGHCHNCERI

-187 EHLAIVAKGSK
+187 EHLAMVAEGSG

-218 DALSLLDQCGVMSKK
+218 DALSLLDQCGVMSKQ

-251 HALTKAIG
+251 RALAEAIG
-259 SQDLPQALGKL
+259 RQDLPAALGKL
-270 NELLEQG
+270 GELLEQG

-287 MEYLRALLLY
+287 MEYLRALLLF

-304 EIYLTDTKEALAEL
+304 EIYLTDTREALTAL
-318 APLFGRDR
+318 TPLFGRDR
-326 LMAAEERLHSALIEL
+326 LMAAEERLHSALLEL

-363 STLAALSARIEKLER
+363 STLAALSARIEQLER
-378 QLATGVGRYTPA
+378 QLASGALAASYTAAPRPA
-390 PQPDAQ
+390 A
-396 HTAQVS
+396 T
-402 SLQPV
+402 
-407 RQSLQSVGYQAAAQ
+407 AAAG
-421 TSQQTAQSVHQSS
+421 AQPRLVQ
-434 RQQNVAS
+434 
-441 HAADDDE
+441 DDVDE
-448 IPLPPEPPELDG
+448 IPLPPEPSGFEE

-465 VVLPEPPA
+465 VVLPQEAYAPRRQVAPQAPAPQRQVPA
-473 RLQSVK
+473 RRQAA
-479 PQTAS
+479 PQQTA
-484 QPSRLQPVRQQQQ
+484 
-497 AAQLRSQVQQQAVQ
+497 AAR
-511 QTPAAPQTSRQF
+511 PAAPQQTVAVRPAAPQQTAAARPAEPQPSRQF
-523 AQAVVAPKP
+523 AQPVTAPQP
-532 KSAVAVQTEE
+532 KSALAAQTEE
-542 YAGDFAAGEDFWQQA
+542 YAGDFAAGEDYWKQA

-568 MVSCA
+568 MVSCG
-573 RSGRVYSFVNNLLQ
+573 RNGRVYSFVNNLLQ

-596 DRMNKDDYRKAFEDA
+596 DRINKEDYRKAFEDA

-626 AGRVAARAAVQQV
+626 AGRVKPSAAQPVQQSAPQAAPAAQ
-639 EAEPVQ
+639 E
-645 SNAGPTQLDESQ
+645 LDEQQ
-657 LPKKLQQAVNAFG
+657 LPQKLQQAVNAFG
-670 GTVTDISDK
+670 GKVTDISD

>member
-1 MVMAYLALY
+1 MAYLALY

-70 PTSEPCGHCHNCERI
+70 PTAEPCGHCHNCERI

-187 EHLAIVAKGSK
+187 EHLAMVAEGSG

-218 DALSLLDQCGVMSKK
+218 DALSLLDQCGVMSKQ

-251 HALTKAIG
+251 RALAEAIG
-259 SQDLPQALGKL
+259 RQELPAALGKL
-270 NELLEQG
+270 GELLEQG

-287 MEYLRALLLY
+287 MEYLRALLLF

-304 EIYLTDTKEALAEL
+304 EIYLTDTREALTAL
-318 APLFGRDR
+318 TPLFGRDR
-326 LMAAEERLHSALIEL
+326 LMAAEERLHSALLEL

-363 STLAALSARIEKLER
+363 STLAALSARIEQLER
-378 QLATGVGRYTPA
+378 QLASGAPAASYTAAPRPA
-390 PQPDAQ
+390 
-396 HTAQVS
+396 
-402 SLQPV
+402 L
-407 RQSLQSVGYQAAAQ
+407 AAAANVPSAP
-421 TSQQTAQSVHQSS
+421 TSIPRPAATAAASTPQSAPVQ
-434 RQQNVAS
+434 
-441 HAADDDE
+441 DDVGE
-448 IPLPPEPPELDG
+448 IPLPPEPSGFEE

-465 VVLPEPPA
+465 VVLPQEAYAPRKQAAPQAPA
-473 RLQSVK
+473 
-479 PQTAS
+479 PQRQA
-484 QPSRLQPVRQQQQ
+484 PVRRPAAAQQTVTARQ
-497 AAQLRSQVQQQAVQ
+497 AAQSQ
-511 QTPAAPQTSRQF
+511 PAAARPAELQPSRQF
-523 AQAVVAPKP
+523 AQPVTAPQP
-532 KSAVAVQTEE
+532 KSALAAQTEE
-542 YAGDFAAGEDFWQQA
+542 YAGDFAAGEDYWKQA

-568 MVSCA
+568 MVSCG
-573 RSGRVYSFVNNLLQ
+573 RNGRVYSFVNNLLQ

-596 DRMNKDDYRKAFEDA
+596 DRINKEDYRKAFEDA

-626 AGRVAARAAVQQV
+626 AGRAKPSAAQPVQQSAPQAAPAAQ
-639 EAEPVQ
+639 E
-645 SNAGPTQLDESQ
+645 LDEQQ
-657 LPKKLQQAVNAFG
+657 LPQKLQQAVNAFG
-670 GTVTDISDK
+670 GRVTDISD

>member
-1 MVMAYLALY
+1 MAYLALY

-70 PTSEPCGHCHNCERI
+70 PTAEPCGHCHNCERI

-187 EHLAIVAKGSK
+187 EHLAMVAEGSG

-218 DALSLLDQCGVMSKK
+218 DALSLLDQCGVMSKQ
-233 ITTATVRE
+233 ITTETVRE

-251 HALTKAIG
+251 RALAEAIG
-259 SQDLPQALGKL
+259 RQDLPAALGKL
-270 NELLEQG
+270 GELLEQG

-287 MEYLRALLLY
+287 MEYLRALLLF

-304 EIYLTDTKEALAEL
+304 EIYLTDTREALTAL
-318 APLFGRDR
+318 TPLFGRDR
-326 LMAAEERLHSALIEL
+326 LMAAEERLHSALLEL

-363 STLAALSARIEKLER
+363 STLAALSARIEQLER
-378 QLATGVGRYTPA
+378 QLASGAPAASYTAAPRPAATAAAGA
-390 PQPDAQ
+390 PQSA
-396 HTAQVS
+396 
-402 SLQPV
+402 PV
-407 RQSLQSVGYQAAAQ
+407 Q
-421 TSQQTAQSVHQSS
+421 
-434 RQQNVAS
+434 
-441 HAADDDE
+441 DDVDE
-448 IPLPPEPPELDG
+448 IPLPPEPSGFEE

-465 VVLPEPPA
+465 VVLPQEAYAP
-473 RLQSVK
+473 R
-479 PQTAS
+479 
-484 QPSRLQPVRQQQQ
+484 R
-497 AAQLRSQVQQQAVQ
+497 
-511 QTPAAPQTSRQF
+511 PAAPQAPAPQRQAPVRRPAAPQQPAAPRQAEPQPSRQF
-523 AQAVVAPKP
+523 AQPVTAPQP
-532 KSAVAVQTEE
+532 KSALAAQTEE
-542 YAGDFAAGEDFWQQA
+542 YAGDFAAGEDYWKQA

-568 MVSCA
+568 MVSCG
-573 RSGRVYSFVNNLLQ
+573 RNGRVYSFVNNLLQ

-596 DRMNKDDYRKAFEDA
+596 DRINKEDYRKAFEDA

-626 AGRVAARAAVQQV
+626 AGRVKPTAVQ
-639 EAEPVQ
+639 PVQ
-645 SNAGPTQLDESQ
+645 QSAPQTVDAPQELDEQQ
-657 LPKKLQQAVNAFG
+657 LPQKLQQAVNAFG
-670 GTVTDISDK
+670 GKVTDISD

>member
-1 MVMAYLALY
+1 MAYLALY

-70 PTSEPCGHCHNCERI
+70 PTAEPCGHCHNCERI

-187 EHLAIVAKGSK
+187 EHLAMVAEGSG

-218 DALSLLDQCGVMSKK
+218 DALSLLDQCGVMSKQ

-251 HALTKAIG
+251 RALAEAIG
-259 SQDLPQALGKL
+259 RQDLPAALGKL
-270 NELLEQG
+270 GELLEQG

-287 MEYLRALLLY
+287 MEYLRALLLF

-304 EIYLTDTKEALAEL
+304 EIYLTDTREALTAL
-318 APLFGRDR
+318 TPLFGRDR
-326 LMAAEERLHSALIEL
+326 LMAAEERLHSALLEL

-363 STLAALSARIEKLER
+363 STLAALSARIEQLER
-378 QLATGVGRYTPA
+378 QLASGALAASYTAAPRPMATAAASTPPA
-390 PQPDAQ
+390 P
-396 HTAQVS
+396 VS
-402 SLQPV
+402 TPRPTV
-407 RQSLQSVGYQAAAQ
+407 TAAAG
-421 TSQQTAQSVHQSS
+421 APQSAPVQ
-434 RQQNVAS
+434 
-441 HAADDDE
+441 DDVDE
-448 IPLPPEPPELDG
+448 IPLPPEPSGFEE

-465 VVLPEPPA
+465 VVLPQEAYAPRRQAAPQAPA
-473 RLQSVK
+473 
-479 PQTAS
+479 PQRQA
-484 QPSRLQPVRQQQQ
+484 PVR
-497 AAQLRSQVQQQAVQ
+497 R
-511 QTPAAPQTSRQF
+511 PAAPQQNVAARQAAPPAHAAARPAEPQPSRQF
-523 AQAVVAPKP
+523 AQPVTAPQP
-532 KSAVAVQTEE
+532 KSALAAQTEE
-542 YAGDFAAGEDFWQQA
+542 YAGDFAAGEDYWKQA

-568 MVSCA
+568 MVSCG
-573 RSGRVYSFVNNLLQ
+573 RNGRVYSFVNNLLQ

-596 DRMNKDDYRKAFEDA
+596 DRINKEDYRKAFEDA

-626 AGRVAARAAVQQV
+626 AGRVKPTAVQ
-639 EAEPVQ
+639 PVQ
-645 SNAGPTQLDESQ
+645 QSAPQTVDAVQELDEQQ
-657 LPKKLQQAVNAFG
+657 LPQKLQQAVNAFG
-670 GTVTDISDK
+670 GKVTDISD